1 MSVQPSCQKHCCA
14 ALSVIK
20 LSARL
25 TQTSV
30 LWFRDPITGTRTP
43 GMGRRIAL
51 DIARG
56 LHFLHSKKIVHF
68 DLKSAN
74 VLLSRDCTAK
84 IADVGLAKIMQQQFL
99 STLYCVGTFA
109 WAAPEVSPPQLEL
122 HILYIVHCWRVHRA
136 LYTSI
141 FFPCWL
147 FSMGLRCMIADLYS
161 AMYQLQSHVGASVTQ
176 DKL

>member
-1 MSVQPSCQKHCCA
+1 MHAWQQTPHLCA
-14 ALSVIK
+14 AWRVSPCEPCSAPPTVSVDIGQGAHDP
-20 LSARL
+20 LL
-25 TQTSV
+25 CG
-30 LWFRDPITGTRTP
+30 RDPIHGTRSP

-74 VLLSRDCTAK
+74 VLLSRDFTAK

-109 WAAPEVSPPQLEL
+109 WAAPEV
-122 HILYIVHCWRVHRA
+122 
-136 LYTSI
+136 
-141 FFPCWL
+141 
-147 FSMGLRCMIADLYS
+147 G
-161 AMYQLQSHVGASVTQ
+161 
-176 DKL
+176 

>member
-1 MSVQPSCQKHCCA
+1 MSSQLLQNP
-14 ALSVIK
+14 
-20 LSARL
+20 
-25 TQTSV
+25 V
-30 LWFRDPITGTRTP
+30 LCVRDPATGIKSP

-74 VLLSRDCTAK
+74 VLLSRDFTAK

-109 WAAPEVSPPQLEL
+109 WAAPEVSFPLQPCYNLSHTMYPARF
-122 HILYIVHCWRVHRA
+122 HILQPAGEESSWLLSMR
-136 LYTSI
+136 L
-141 FFPCWL
+141 PC
-147 FSMGLRCMIADLYS
+147 MATAVI
-161 AMYQLQSHVGASVTQ
+161 QLCINCKRILV
-176 DKL
+176 